1 MKFASAFYLLF
12 ILFWFEPTSAQSTF
26 YDINTI
32 QEIHITFNQ
41 TNWDYQMDT
50 AKAGS
55 EGYILAAQV
64 VVNGVAYDSVGVKYK
79 GNSSYS
85 ANRAKNPLHINLD
98 YIHNNARYQGYTDF
112 KLGNG
117 YTDPSMIREVLSY
130 KIARNYMHAPL
141 CNFARVYING
151 NYHGIYSNSESINK
165 DFCSNHF
172 YSSDNALV
180 KCNPVQVGGTNLP
193 NISFLGND
201 STLYYNKYEMKSDY
215 GWKDLINLADSLANH
230 AANIQTSLDV
240 DRALWMLAFNNVLVN
255 LDSYTG
261 SFTQNYYLYKDD
273 NARFNCILWDL
284 NMSFGSFS
292 MTGTGQPLSLT
303 GLQQMSPMLHS
314 TNAARPLIKQL
325 LANSQYSKMYI
336 AHMRTLNNQNFLNGT
351 YQTIAVALMATIS
364 NSVQTDPNYLY
375 TYTQFQNSLTANLTA
390 GMGVP
395 GIVNLMGPR
404 SAYLSNTSQFTQVP
418 PAISNVSAG
427 PLTVTLNDTV
437 WVTANITNLIKAE
450 LGNRDNRSKIFIKT
464 PMFDDGLHHDSN
476 AGDNIYGGYFIAT
489 SAKHEYYVFAENS
502 VAGMFSPERAEYEF
516 YEININII
524 TASIGQV
531 MLNEFL
537 AVNQNDQMDEAGAHE
552 DWIELY
558 NTTAAPVSLFGL
570 YLTDDATNKT
580 KFAFPESA
588 IIQPNSFLTIWAD
601 GDTSALSVH
610 CNFKLASGGEEILI
624 SDAAGSVFDSISF
637 GPQLPDVSMGRC
649 VNGTGPFVTTLA
661 TTFNA
666 ANNCP
671 ATLAEVQ
678 QIALNIF
685 VFPNPASNVVTLA
698 TNDNKTVQ
706 ADLINLNG
714 QLVATTN
721 FDNDKALFEV
731 KNLANGIYLCHSKDA
746 NGTIL
751 HSGKIIVAH

>member
-1 MKFASAFYLLF
+1 MKKFTSFCL
-12 ILFWFEPTSAQSTF
+12 ILFLLISVLVNAQSNF
-26 YDINTI
+26 YDLNTI

-41 TNWDYQMDT
+41 ANWDYQMDT

-64 VVNGVAYDSVGVKYK
+64 VVNGVAFDSVGVKYK

-98 YIHNNARYQGYTDF
+98 YVHDNASYQGYTDF

-130 KIARNYMHAPL
+130 KIARKYMHAPL

-172 YSSDNALV
+172 YSSDNTLV

-193 NISFLGND
+193 NISYLGND

-230 AANIQTSLDV
+230 PTNIHTSLDV

-261 SFTQNYYLYKDD
+261 SFAQNYYLYKDD

-284 NMSFGSFS
+284 NMSFGSFT
-292 MTGTGQPLSLT
+292 MTGNGLPLSLT

-314 TNAARPLIKQL
+314 TNTARPLIKQL

-336 AHMRTLNNQNFLNGT
+336 AHMRTLNNQNFFNGT
-351 YQTIAVALMATIS
+351 YQADAVALMALIDS
-364 NSVQTDPNYLY
+364 SVQADPHYLY
-375 TYTQFQNSLTANLTA
+375 SYTQFQNSLTSNLTG
-390 GMGVP
+390 GMGAP

-404 SAYLSNTSQFTQVP
+404 ATYLNNTTQFQQVP
-418 PAISNVSAG
+418 PTISNVVSG
-427 PLTVTLNDTV
+427 PAAVALNDTV
-437 WVTANITNLIKAE
+437 WVTCSITNATNVL
-450 LGNRDNRSKIFIKT
+450 LGNRDNRSKIFNKT
-464 PMFDDGLHHDSN
+464 TMFDDGLHHDN
-476 AGDNIYGGYFIAT
+476 VAGDGIFGGSFIAT
-489 SAKHEYYVFAENS
+489 SAKHEYYVYAENN

-516 YEININII
+516 YEININIT
-524 TASIGQV
+524 TATIGQV
-531 MLNEFL
+531 VLNEFL
-537 AVNQNDQMDEAGAHE
+537 AVNQNDNVDEAGAHE

-558 NTTAAPVSLFGL
+558 NPSATPVSLFGL
-570 YLTDDATNKT
+570 YLTDDANNKT

-588 IIQPNSFLTIWAD
+588 IIQPYSYLTIWAD

-610 CNFKLASGGEEILI
+610 CNFKLASGGEEILL
-624 SDAAGSVFDSISF
+624 SDAAGNIFDSISF

-649 VNGTGPFVTTLA
+649 ANGTGPFATTLA

-666 ANNCP
+666 ANSCP
-671 ATLAEVQ
+671 TAIAETQTV
-678 QIALNIF
+678 ALNVF
-685 VFPNPASNVVTLA
+685 AFPNPASELVTFA
-698 TNDNKTVQ
+698 TNDNKTVL
-706 ADLINLNG
+706 AELFNLNG
-714 QLVATTN
+714 QLIATAA
-721 FDNDKALFEV
+721 FDNDKAQFKVNELT
-731 KNLANGIYLCHSKDA
+731 NGIYLYHAKDL
-746 NGTIL
+746 NGTVL
-751 HSGKIIVAH
+751 HSGKIVVAH